1 MTIETVELLRKIE
14 GHLAVLAGR
23 ETAARGTRLSDA
35 DRLVLLELLPA
46 IHGALGDYVF
56 SVGDLAYRDDAR
68 EVVERYGAKSLGKLF
83 ARTAGIPVGDLVV
96 VRVSESRSG
105 VLWQIR
111 RM

>member
-1 MTIETVELLRKIE
+1 VTIETVELLRRIE

-23 ETAARGTRLSDA
+23 ETVARGTRLGDA

-46 IHGALGDYVF
+46 IHGVLGDYVF
-56 SVGDLAYRDDAR
+56 SVGDLAYHDDTH

-83 ARTAGIPVGDLVV
+83 ARTAGIPAGDFIV
-96 VRVSESRSG
+96 VRVSVARNG